1 MPPPHR
7 WAFPSLPSAC
17 SSPAPT
23 RTARPSHGP
32 SKPTHTPVPSGSQWF
47 QVVPSVSQVSPFSLN
62 IDQHTSCPPLV
73 LTPSEPRPSSI
84 TLIPLPTFSPPRPF
98 PLPYHSPRGLVRSA
112 VVQDAM
118 GRFTRAVRAA
128 KGPLTLTAMVRA
140 WNKHARAAVMH
151 VLAASAPPNVCWHAV
166 VGPWHECAADVAHG

>member
-1 MPPPHR
+1 MPTPCLNTIRTSPILHHSNPTSNLLP
-7 WAFPSLPSAC
+7 ASPLPPSLSLAKRISKITRGSRRLC
-17 SSPAPT
+17 ST
-23 RTARPSHGP
+23 RAMRAAKGSL
-32 SKPTHTPVPSGSQWF
+32 KFTPIAQ
-47 QVVPSVSQVSPFSLN
+47 
-62 IDQHTSCPPLV
+62 T
-73 LTPSEPRPSSI
+73 
-84 TLIPLPTFSPPRPF
+84 
-98 PLPYHSPRGLVRSA
+98 SA